1 MKFVN
6 KYILMS
12 ALVLQVSSFNLAK
25 IAGPIVPAAI
35 TGIRNMISSMN
46 EQSNQND
53 WLTTEFI
60 ARYIHLYSF
69 EQVIDILT

>member
-6 KYILMS
+6 KYVMMS

-35 TGIRNMISSMN
+35 TGIQNMISSMN
-46 EQSNQND
+46 EQSDQND

-60 ARYIHLYSF
+60 SRYRYLYSF
-69 EQVIDILT
+69 NKKH

>member
-6 KYILMS
+6 TFVLLS

-46 EQSNQND
+46 EQSDQND

-60 ARYIHLYSF
+60 SRYRYLYSF
-69 EQVIDILT
+69 NKKH

>member
-6 KYILMS
+6 KYVLMS

-35 TGIRNMISSMN
+35 TGIRNMITSMN
-46 EQSNQND
+46 EQTDQND

-60 ARYIHLYSF
+60 ARYIDL
-69 EQVIDILT
+69 

>member
-6 KYILMS
+6 TFVLLS

-25 IAGPIVPAAI
+25 VAGPIVPAAI
-35 TGIRNMISSMN
+35 PGLRNMINSMN
-46 EQSNQND
+46 HQSNQND

-60 ARYIHLYSF
+60 SRYRYLYSF
-69 EQVIDILT
+69 KTIN

>member
-35 TGIRNMISSMN
+35 TGIRNMITSMN
-46 EQSNQND
+46 EQTDQND
-53 WLTTEFI
+53 WFTTEFI

-69 EQVIDILT
+69 EQVIDVLT

>member
-6 KYILMS
+6 IYVLLS

-35 TGIRNMISSMN
+35 TGIQNMISSMN
-46 EQSNQND
+46 EQSDQND

-60 ARYIHLYSF
+60 SRYRYLYSF
-69 EQVIDILT
+69 NKKH